1 MAGNDQ
7 PTAAARPEPLLR
19 LAAFFEALTP
29 QSLDDIDRIYTETA
43 QFKDP
48 FNEVQGLAAIR
59 RVFDHMFA
67 TTEAPRF
74 VVRTALGDARQGF
87 LTWDFHFRSKGRGAR
102 TWVIHG
108 ASRVEFGPDGRVLLH
123 RDYWDAAGELYEKLP
138 LIGAVLRALRCRL
151 RV

>member
-1 MAGNDQ
+1 MAGTDQ
-7 PTAAARPEPLLR
+7 PTAAARPEPLAR

-29 QSLDDIDRIYTETA
+29 QSLDDIDRIYAETA

-48 FNEVQGLAAIR
+48 FNAVQGCGAIR
-59 RVFDHMFA
+59 RIFDHMFA

-102 TWVIHG
+102 DWIIHG

-138 LIGAVLRALRCRL
+138 LIGAVLRALRRRL